1 MSRGF
6 DSGFSEPIVEKSV
19 SRANRLG
26 NRNAVPLTGVGKSVR
41 LAVAAARKEKLP
53 PEEAVKAAA
62 FVLLRYGGLLSA
74 AAENSVPQNRIGR
87 LYRDWISPLSEA
99 QLRFAA
105 ALSEI
110 AISQE
115 GDFLGLLYR
124 SLLTVG
130 DCAKNGLYYTPPQ
143 AAAAVSLHPG
153 ETVCDPC
160 CGSGSLLIAVL
171 PPGTESSAVF
181 AFDIDETALRLC
193 EVNLALFFK
202 DGDFRSRL
210 EIRDAIA
217 EDGDSP
223 LRFDVI
229 VANPPWG
236 ARVHRHSEDSF
247 ALILRRSLDRL
258 KEGGRWF
265 FILPESFLTV
275 RRHSRIRREAVNRC
289 KKISVRP
296 LGNAFPGVLSEAFW
310 VEGRVKT
317 KADGQS
323 AAVCVIPDGGV
334 PFAVAPP
341 QPPDFAWEVH
351 AAPQDREMIRRLYTP
366 GWRSVGEICGFALG
380 IVTGGD
386 GRLTAEAPFDGGEPV
401 FRGRDVR
408 PFLFGKPSRWMRF
421 DPKKIRQCVK
431 EEVYRLPKIVYRFIG
446 ERFCCLYDESGALI
460 LNSANALIPKDESYP
475 VSAMVCLFNSV
486 FLNFILRKRFHSRKI
501 LRSHIET
508 LPLPMLSPELKNEFE
523 NLHRQIVGEG
533 GLTDETERRLQT
545 LAAAAFGLPSEAV
558 ESYRIR

>member
-1 MSRGF
+1 MRRGVLPDF
-6 DSGFSEPIVEKSV
+6 PEPEAGKPV
-19 SRANRLG
+19 SRANRTAS
-26 NRNAVPLTGVGKSVR
+26 RVAVPLTGAGKTVR
-41 LAVAAARKEKLP
+41 LAVAAARRERLS

-62 FVLLRYGGLLSA
+62 FVLLRRGGLLSA
-74 AAENSVPQNRIGR
+74 AAENGPPPNRIGR

-105 ALSEI
+105 VI
-110 AISQE
+110 GQE
-115 GDFLGLLYR
+115 DFTQAGDFLGSLYR

-143 AAAAVSLHPG
+143 AAASVSVAPG

-160 CGSGSLLIAVL
+160 CGSGALLTAVL
-171 PPGTESSAVF
+171 PSGTESGAVF

-193 EVNLALFFK
+193 EVNLALFFR

-210 EIRDAIA
+210 ELRDAA
-217 EDGDSP
+217 DEDGGSLP
-223 LRFDVI
+223 RFDVI

-236 ARVHRHSEDSF
+236 ARVRRRSEDSF
-247 ALILRRSLDRL
+247 ALILRRSFDRL

-275 RRHSRIRREAVNRC
+275 RRHSRIRRETAERSESVC
-289 KKISVRP
+289 VRP

-310 VEGRVKT
+310 VEGRLKSGAEG
-317 KADGQS
+317 KP
-323 AAVCVIPDGGV
+323 AAVRVVPDGGV
-334 PFAVAPP
+334 PFDAAPP
-341 QPPDFAWEVH
+341 QPPDFTWEVY
-351 AAPQDREMIRRLYTP
+351 AAPRDREMIRRLYTP
-366 GWRSVGEICGFALG
+366 GWRPVGGLCGFALG

-386 GRLTAEAPFDGGEPV
+386 GRLTSAVPFDGGEPV

-408 PFLFGKPSRWMRF
+408 PFLFGEPSRWMRF
-421 DPKKIRQCVK
+421 EPEKIRQCVK
-431 EEVYRLPKIVYRFIG
+431 EEVYRRPKIVYRFIG

-508 LPLPMLSPELKNEFE
+508 LPLPALSSELKNGFE

-545 LAAAAFGLPSEAV
+545 LSAAAFGLPPEEV
-558 ESYRIR
+558 EHYRLC

>member
-1 MSRGF
+1 MRRGF

-19 SRANRLG
+19 SRANRTAS
-26 NRNAVPLTGVGKSVR
+26 RVAVPLTGAGKSVR

-62 FVLLRYGGLLSA
+62 FVLLRRGGLLSA

-265 FILPESFLTV
+265 FILPVFYPSRVVFDCQASQPYPPRSSESLQKNFRSTARKRLSGGFIGGV
-275 RRHSRIRREAVNRC
+275 LGGRMGKNQIRRQIGGGLRY
-289 KKISVRP
+289 S
-296 LGNAFPGVLSEAFW
+296 
-310 VEGRVKT
+310 GR
-317 KADGQS
+317 
-323 AAVCVIPDGGV
+323 
-334 PFAVAPP
+334 
-341 QPPDFAWEVH
+341 
-351 AAPQDREMIRRLYTP
+351 R
-366 GWRSVGEICGFALG
+366 RSVC
-380 IVTGGD
+380 
-386 GRLTAEAPFDGGEPV
+386 R
-401 FRGRDVR
+401 
-408 PFLFGKPSRWMRF
+408 
-421 DPKKIRQCVK
+421 C
-431 EEVYRLPKIVYRFIG
+431 
-446 ERFCCLYDESGALI
+446 
-460 LNSANALIPKDESYP
+460 
-475 VSAMVCLFNSV
+475 
-486 FLNFILRKRFHSRKI
+486 
-501 LRSHIET
+501 
-508 LPLPMLSPELKNEFE
+508 
-523 NLHRQIVGEG
+523 
-533 GLTDETERRLQT
+533 
-545 LAAAAFGLPSEAV
+545 AAAAARFYMGGVRGSAGSGDDPPSLYARLAAGRRALRV
-558 ESYRIR
+558 CARNCDRRRRTTDVGGSV